1 MSKAFYQKIHSRF
14 PECTLQVEDLE
25 TYVREWEKT
34 VQRGADQATWFE
46 EYVSGTSGPFA
57 RTITLEWGTYST
69 IHYSQDMHC
78 IRIFMLLY
86 ICVSSRSSNPIVCSC
101 ILVTREENIHC
112 HMMLWY
118 KLIHN
123 NFAHDPS
130 KFRHWH
136 DNASSIS
143 LVLILKHEYPDI
155 VNWYEE
161 LSKKFPEIV
170 KFVPSIGKS
179 VEGRDMSAVH
189 ITASSTDALKIYF
202 QCQIHA
208 SKSPCYVYSLLF
220 VLDCLATVLV
230 FLQESGYL
238 GPLAITLLAF

>member
-1 MSKAFYQKIHSRF
+1 MVKANLD
-14 PECTLQVEDLE
+14 TGMTML
-25 TYVREWEKT
+25 
-34 VQRGADQATWFE
+34 VQFTQ
-46 EYVSGTSGPFA
+46 Y
-57 RTITLEWGTYST
+57 
-69 IHYSQDMHC
+69 
-78 IRIFMLLY
+78 
-86 ICVSSRSSNPIVCSC
+86 
-101 ILVTREENIHC
+101 
-112 HMMLWY
+112 
-118 KLIHN
+118 
-123 NFAHDPS
+123 
-130 KFRHWH
+130 
-136 DNASSIS
+136 IS
-143 LVLILKHEYPDI
+143 LILILKHEYPDI

-179 VEGRDMSAVH
+179 VEGRDMPAVH

>member
-1 MSKAFYQKIHSRF
+1 
-14 PECTLQVEDLE
+14 
-25 TYVREWEKT
+25 
-34 VQRGADQATWFE
+34 
-46 EYVSGTSGPFA
+46 
-57 RTITLEWGTYST
+57 
-69 IHYSQDMHC
+69 MHC

-143 LVLILKHEYPDI
+143 LILILKHEYPDI

-161 LSKKFPEIV
+161 LSTKFPEIV

-179 VEGRDMSAVH
+179 VEGRDMPAVH
-189 ITASSTDALKIYF
+189 ITASSADALKIYF

-208 SKSPCYVYSLLF
+208 SKSPCCVYRVLF
-220 VLDCLATVLV
+220 LCWTV
-230 FLQESGYL
+230 
-238 GPLAITLLAF
+238 